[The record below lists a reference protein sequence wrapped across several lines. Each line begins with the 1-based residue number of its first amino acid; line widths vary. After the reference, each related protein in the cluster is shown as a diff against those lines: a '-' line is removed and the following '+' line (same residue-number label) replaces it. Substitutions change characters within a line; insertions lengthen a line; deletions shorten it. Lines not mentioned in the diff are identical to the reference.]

1 MRGGDAWPASCSPPG
16 INANDLSA
24 HLVYPL
30 VMLDVRRLR
39 VLREVAAHGSFS
51 AAAESLA
58 FTQPAVSRQIAT
70 LEAEAGTRLVER
82 SVRGVRLTQAGE
94 LLVGHADAILDRLTA
109 AENQLEALNS
119 LAGGRLHLG
128 ATATANATL
137 IPLAIR
143 AFDEQYPE
151 VQLRLDE
158 AVSSE
163 LITRVAAGDLDL
175 AIVANAVRL
184 LELPGEIVLEPLMD
198 DPLHLAV
205 ARDHPLADVP
215 EVRMA
220 DLAGEVWIEG
230 RDPVSAEPLRLAA
243 RAAGFEPKI
252 CFESAQWLG
261 KQGLVAAGVGIT
273 LIPTLALATVRED
286 FVLRSLKD
294 APRRTI
300 SIATLGCGYEA
311 PAVEPMRAVL
321 RRVAQEH
328 CFSCD
333 ACV

>member
-1 MRGGDAWPASCSPPG
+1 
-16 INANDLSA
+16 
-24 HLVYPL
+24 
-30 VMLDVRRLR
+30 MLDVRRLR

-82 SVRGVRLTQAGE
+82 SARGVRLTQAGE
-94 LLVGHADAILDRLTA
+94 LLVGHADAILDRLGVAQT
-109 AENQLEALNS
+109 QLDALNS
-119 LAGGRLHLG
+119 LEGGRLHIG
-128 ATATANATL
+128 ATATANSTL

-143 AFDEQYPE
+143 AFDAEFPE
-151 VQLRLDE
+151 VHLRLDE

-163 LITRVAAGDLDL
+163 LIDRVAAGDLDL
-175 AIVANAVRL
+175 AIVANARRYG
-184 LELPGEIVLEPLMD
+184 ELPGEIVLEDLME
-198 DPLHLAV
+198 DPQHLAV
-205 ARDHPLADVP
+205 ARDHPLAEAP
-215 EVRMA
+215 EIRMA
-220 DLAGEVWIEG
+220 DLADEIWIEG
-230 RDPVSAEPLRLAA
+230 RDSACADPLRIAA
-243 RAAGFEPKI
+243 AAAGFEPKI

-261 KQGLVAAGVGIT
+261 KQGLVAAGVGVT

-286 FVLRSLKD
+286 IVLRSLGPD

-321 RRVAQEH
+321 RRVAAEH

-333 ACV
+333 ACVH

>member
-1 MRGGDAWPASCSPPG
+1 
-16 INANDLSA
+16 
-24 HLVYPL
+24 
-30 VMLDVRRLR
+30 MLDVRRLR

-82 SVRGVRLTQAGE
+82 SARGVRLTQAGE
-94 LLVGHADAILDRLTA
+94 LLVGHADAILDRLGVAQT
-109 AENQLEALNS
+109 QLDALNS
-119 LAGGRLHLG
+119 LEGGRLHIG
-128 ATATANATL
+128 ATATANSTL

-143 AFDEQYPE
+143 AFDEEFPE
-151 VQLRLDE
+151 VHLRLDE
-158 AVSSE
+158 AVSSV
-163 LITRVAAGDLDL
+163 LIDRVAAGDLDL
-175 AIVANAVRL
+175 AIVANARRYG
-184 LELPGEIVLEPLMD
+184 ELPGEIVLEDLMD
-198 DPLHLAV
+198 DPQHLAV
-205 ARDHPLADVP
+205 ARDHPLAEVP
-215 EVRMA
+215 EIRMA
-220 DLAGEVWIEG
+220 DLADEIWIEG
-230 RDPVSAEPLRLAA
+230 RDSSCAEPLRIAA
-243 RAAGFEPKI
+243 AAAGFEPKI

-286 FVLRSLKD
+286 IVLRSLGPD

-321 RRVAQEH
+321 RRVAAEH

-333 ACV
+333 ACVHLS

>member
-1 MRGGDAWPASCSPPG
+1 
-16 INANDLSA
+16 
-24 HLVYPL
+24 
-30 VMLDVRRLR
+30 MLDVRRLR
-39 VLREVAAHGSFS
+39 VLREVAQTGSFS

-82 SVRGVRLTQAGE
+82 SARGVRLTQAGE

-119 LAGGRLHLG
+119 LAGGRLHIG

-143 AFDEQYPE
+143 AFDELYPE
-151 VQLRLDE
+151 VHLRLDE
-158 AVSSE
+158 ALTSE
-163 LITRVAAGDLDL
+163 LIDRVAAGELDL
-175 AIVANAVRL
+175 AIVANPERYD
-184 LELPGEIVLEPLMD
+184 LPGEIVIDHLMD
-198 DPLHLAV
+198 DPQHLAV
-205 ARDHPLADVP
+205 ARDHPLADAA
-215 EVRMA
+215 EIRMA
-220 DLAGEVWIEG
+220 DLADEIWIEG
-230 RDPVSAEPLRLAA
+230 RDSACAEPLRLAA
-243 RAAGFEPKI
+243 AAAGFEPKI

-286 FVLRSLKD
+286 IVLRSLGPD

-333 ACV
+333 ACVS

>member
-1 MRGGDAWPASCSPPG
+1 
-16 INANDLSA
+16 
-24 HLVYPL
+24 
-30 VMLDVRRLR
+30 MLDVRRLR

-51 AAAESLA
+51 AAADVLA

-82 SVRGVRLTQAGE
+82 SARGVRLTQAGE

-109 AENQLEALNS
+109 AESQLEALS
-119 LAGGRLHLG
+119 QLKGGRLRIG
-128 ATATANATL
+128 APATANATL

-143 AFDEQYPE
+143 AFDDAHPE
-151 VQLRLDE
+151 VHLRLDE
-158 AVSSE
+158 AISSQLVERLSCGE
-163 LITRVAAGDLDL
+163 LDI
-175 AIVANAVRL
+175 AIVANADRIPD
-184 LELPGEIVLEPLMD
+184 LPGEVVLEHLMD

-220 DLAGEVWIEG
+220 DLADAVWIEG
-230 RDPVSAEPLRLAA
+230 RDPVCAEPLRLAA
-243 RAAGFEPKI
+243 RAAGFEPQI

-261 KQGLVAAGVGIT
+261 KQGLVAAGVGVT

-286 FVLRSLKD
+286 IVLRSLGAD

-311 PAVEPMRAVL
+311 PAVEPMRRVL
-321 RRVAQEH
+321 RRVAEEH
-328 CFSCD
+328 CFACD
-333 ACV
+333 ACVA

>member
-1 MRGGDAWPASCSPPG
+1 
-16 INANDLSA
+16 
-24 HLVYPL
+24 
-30 VMLDVRRLR
+30 MLDVRRLR

-82 SVRGVRLTQAGE
+82 SARGVRLTQAGE
-94 LLVGHADAILDRLTA
+94 LLVGHADAILDRLGVAQT
-109 AENQLEALNS
+109 QLDALNS
-119 LAGGRLHLG
+119 LEGGRLHIG
-128 ATATANATL
+128 ATATANSTL

-143 AFDEQYPE
+143 AFDEEFPE

-163 LITRVAAGDLDL
+163 LIDRVAAGDLDL
-175 AIVANAVRL
+175 AIVANARRYG
-184 LELPGEIVLEPLMD
+184 ELPGEIVLEDLMD
-198 DPLHLAV
+198 DPQHLAV
-205 ARDHPLADVP
+205 ARDHPLAEAP
-215 EVRMA
+215 EIRMA
-220 DLAGEVWIEG
+220 DLADEVWIEG
-230 RDPVSAEPLRLAA
+230 RDSSCAEPLRVAA
-243 RAAGFEPKI
+243 AAAGFEPKI

-286 FVLRSLKD
+286 IVLRSLGPD

-321 RRVAQEH
+321 RRVAAEH

-333 ACV
+333 ACVH

>member
-1 MRGGDAWPASCSPPG
+1 
-16 INANDLSA
+16 
-24 HLVYPL
+24 
-30 VMLDVRRLR
+30 MLDVRRLR

-82 SVRGVRLTQAGE
+82 SARGVRLTQAGE
-94 LLVGHADAILDRLTA
+94 LLVGHADAILDRLGVAQT
-109 AENQLEALNS
+109 QLDALNS
-119 LAGGRLHLG
+119 LEGGRLHIG
-128 ATATANATL
+128 ATATANSTL

-143 AFDEQYPE
+143 AFDEEFPE
-151 VQLRLDE
+151 VHLRLDE
-158 AVSSE
+158 AVSSV
-163 LITRVAAGDLDL
+163 LIDRVAAGDLDL
-175 AIVANAVRL
+175 AIVANARRYG
-184 LELPGEIVLEPLMD
+184 ELPGEIVLEDLMD
-198 DPLHLAV
+198 DPQHLAV
-205 ARDHPLADVP
+205 ARDHPLAEVP
-215 EVRMA
+215 EIRMA
-220 DLAGEVWIEG
+220 DLADEIWIEG
-230 RDPVSAEPLRLAA
+230 RDSSCAEPLRIAA
-243 RAAGFEPKI
+243 AAAGFEPKI

-286 FVLRSLKD
+286 IVLRSLGPD

-321 RRVAQEH
+321 RRVAAEH

-333 ACV
+333 ACVH

>member
-1 MRGGDAWPASCSPPG
+1 
-16 INANDLSA
+16 
-24 HLVYPL
+24 
-30 VMLDVRRLR
+30 MLDVRRLR
-39 VLREVAAHGSFS
+39 VLREVAQTGSFS

-82 SVRGVRLTQAGE
+82 SARGVRLTQAGE

-119 LAGGRLHLG
+119 LEGGRLHLG

-143 AFDEQYPE
+143 AFDAEYPA
-151 VQLRLDE
+151 VHLRLDE
-158 AVSSE
+158 ALTAE
-163 LITRVAAGDLDL
+163 LIDRVAAGELDL
-175 AIVANAVRL
+175 AIVANPERYD
-184 LELPGEIVLEPLMD
+184 LPGEIVIDHLMD
-198 DPLHLAV
+198 DPQHLAL
-205 ARDHPLADVP
+205 ARDHPLADAP
-215 EVRMA
+215 EIRMA
-220 DLAGEVWIEG
+220 DLRDEVWIEG
-230 RDPVSAEPLRLAA
+230 RDSACAEPLRIAA
-243 RAAGFEPKI
+243 AAAGFEPKI

-286 FVLRSLKD
+286 IVLRSLTD
-294 APRRTI
+294 APRRSI

-321 RRVAQEH
+321 RRVAEEH

-333 ACV
+333 ACVS

>member
-1 MRGGDAWPASCSPPG
+1 
-16 INANDLSA
+16 
-24 HLVYPL
+24 
-30 VMLDVRRLR
+30 MLDVRRLR
-39 VLREVAAHGSFS
+39 VLREVAQTGSFS

-82 SVRGVRLTQAGE
+82 SARGVRLTQAGE

-119 LAGGRLHLG
+119 LAGGRLHIG

-143 AFDEQYPE
+143 AFDAEYPE
-151 VQLRLDE
+151 VHLRLDE
-158 AVSSE
+158 ALTSE
-163 LITRVAAGDLDL
+163 LIDRVAAGELDL
-175 AIVANAVRL
+175 AIVANPERY
-184 LELPGEIVLEPLMD
+184 ELPGEIVIDHLMD
-198 DPLHLAV
+198 DPQHLALS
-205 ARDHPLADVP
+205 RDHPLADAP
-215 EVRMA
+215 EIRME
-220 DLAGEVWIEG
+220 DLADEVWIEG
-230 RDPVSAEPLRLAA
+230 RDSACAEPLRLAA
-243 RAAGFEPKI
+243 AAAGFEPKI

-286 FVLRSLKD
+286 IVLRSLKD

-311 PAVEPMRAVL
+311 PAVDPMRAVL
-321 RRVAQEH
+321 RRVAEEH

-333 ACV
+333 ACVS

>member
-1 MRGGDAWPASCSPPG
+1 
-16 INANDLSA
+16 
-24 HLVYPL
+24 
-30 VMLDVRRLR
+30 MLDVRRLK
-39 VLREVAAHGSFS
+39 VLREVAQTGSFS

-82 SVRGVRLTQAGE
+82 SARGVRLTQAGE

-119 LAGGRLHLG
+119 LAGGRLHIG

-143 AFDEQYPE
+143 AFDAEYPE
-151 VQLRLDE
+151 VHLRLDE
-158 AVSSE
+158 AVTSE
-163 LITRVAAGDLDL
+163 LIDRVAAGELDL
-175 AIVANAVRL
+175 AIVANPERYD
-184 LELPGEIVLEPLMD
+184 LPGEIVIDHLMD
-198 DPLHLAV
+198 DPQHLALS
-205 ARDHPLADVP
+205 RDHPLASASII
-215 EVRMA
+215 RME
-220 DLAGEVWIEG
+220 DLADEVWIEG
-230 RDPVSAEPLRLAA
+230 RDSACAEPLRLAA
-243 RAAGFEPKI
+243 AAAGFEPKI

-286 FVLRSLKD
+286 IVLRSLKD

-321 RRVAQEH
+321 RRVAEEH

-333 ACV
+333 ACVS

>member
-1 MRGGDAWPASCSPPG
+1 
-16 INANDLSA
+16 
-24 HLVYPL
+24 
-30 VMLDVRRLR
+30 MLDVRRLR

-82 SVRGVRLTQAGE
+82 SARGVRLTQAGE
-94 LLVGHADAILDRLTA
+94 LLVGHADAILDRLGVAQT
-109 AENQLEALNS
+109 QLDALNS
-119 LAGGRLHLG
+119 LEGGRLHIG
-128 ATATANATL
+128 ATATANSTL

-143 AFDEQYPE
+143 AFDEEFPE
-151 VQLRLDE
+151 VHLRLDE
-158 AVSSE
+158 AVSSV
-163 LITRVAAGDLDL
+163 LIDRVAAGDLDL
-175 AIVANAVRL
+175 AIVANARRYG
-184 LELPGEIVLEPLMD
+184 ELPGEIVLEDLMD
-198 DPLHLAV
+198 DPQHLAV
-205 ARDHPLADVP
+205 ARDHPLA
-215 EVRMA
+215 EVQEIRMA
-220 DLAGEVWIEG
+220 DLADEIWIEG
-230 RDPVSAEPLRLAA
+230 RDSSCAEPLRIAA
-243 RAAGFEPKI
+243 AAAGFEPKI

-286 FVLRSLKD
+286 IVLRSLGPD

-321 RRVAQEH
+321 RRVAAEH

-333 ACV
+333 ACVH

>member
-1 MRGGDAWPASCSPPG
+1 
-16 INANDLSA
+16 
-24 HLVYPL
+24 
-30 VMLDVRRLR
+30 MLDVRRLR
-39 VLREVAAHGSFS
+39 VLREVAQLGSFS

-82 SVRGVRLTQAGE
+82 SARGVRLTQAGE

-119 LAGGRLHLG
+119 LAGGRLHIG
-128 ATATANATL
+128 ATATANSTL

-143 AFDEQYPE
+143 AFDAEYPE
-151 VQLRLDE
+151 VHLRLDE
-158 AVSSE
+158 ALTSE
-163 LITRVAAGDLDL
+163 LIDRVAAGELDL
-175 AIVANAVRL
+175 AIVANPERY
-184 LELPGEIVLEPLMD
+184 ELPGEIVIDHLMD
-198 DPLHLAV
+198 DPQHLALS
-205 ARDHPLADVP
+205 RDHPLADAP
-215 EVRMA
+215 EIRME
-220 DLAGEVWIEG
+220 DLADEVWIEG
-230 RDPVSAEPLRLAA
+230 RDSACAEPLRLAA
-243 RAAGFEPKI
+243 AAAGFEPKI

-286 FVLRSLKD
+286 IVLRSLGAD
-294 APRRTI
+294 APTRTI

-321 RRVAQEH
+321 RRVAEEH

-333 ACV
+333 ACVS

>member
-1 MRGGDAWPASCSPPG
+1 
-16 INANDLSA
+16 
-24 HLVYPL
+24 
-30 VMLDVRRLR
+30 MLDVRRLR
-39 VLREVAAHGSFS
+39 VLREVAAQGSFS

-82 SVRGVRLTQAGE
+82 SARGVRLTQAGE
-94 LLVGHADAILDRLTA
+94 LLVGHADAILDRLGVAKT
-109 AENQLEALNS
+109 QLDALNS
-119 LAGGRLHLG
+119 LEGGRLHIG
-128 ATATANATL
+128 ATATANSTL

-143 AFDEQYPE
+143 AFDEEFPE
-151 VQLRLDE
+151 VHLRLDE

-163 LITRVAAGDLDL
+163 LIDRVAAGDLDL
-175 AIVANAVRL
+175 AIVANARRHG
-184 LELPGEIVLEPLMD
+184 ELPGEIVLEDLME
-198 DPLHLAV
+198 DPQHLAV
-205 ARDHPLADVP
+205 ARDHPLAEAP
-215 EVRMA
+215 EIRMA
-220 DLAGEVWIEG
+220 DLADEVWIEG
-230 RDPVSAEPLRLAA
+230 RDSSCAEPLRVAA
-243 RAAGFEPKI
+243 AAAGFEPKI

-286 FVLRSLKD
+286 IVLRSLGPD

-321 RRVAQEH
+321 RRVAAEH

-333 ACV
+333 ACVH

>member
-1 MRGGDAWPASCSPPG
+1 
-16 INANDLSA
+16 
-24 HLVYPL
+24 
-30 VMLDVRRLR
+30 MLDVRRLR
-39 VLREVAAHGSFS
+39 VLREVAQTGSFS

-82 SVRGVRLTQAGE
+82 SARGVRLTQAGE

-119 LAGGRLHLG
+119 LAGGRLHIG
-128 ATATANATL
+128 ATATANSTL

-143 AFDEQYPE
+143 AFDAEYPE
-151 VQLRLDE
+151 VHLRLDE
-158 AVSSE
+158 AVTSE
-163 LITRVAAGDLDL
+163 LIDRVAAGELDL
-175 AIVANAVRL
+175 AIVANPERYD
-184 LELPGEIVLEPLMD
+184 LPGEIVIDHLMD
-198 DPLHLAV
+198 DPQHLAL
-205 ARDHPLADVP
+205 ARDHPLADAP
-215 EVRMA
+215 EIRME
-220 DLAGEVWIEG
+220 DLADEVWIEG
-230 RDPVSAEPLRLAA
+230 RDAACAEPLRIAA
-243 RAAGFEPKI
+243 GAAGFEPKI

-286 FVLRSLKD
+286 IVLRSLED
-294 APRRTI
+294 APRRSI
-300 SIATLGCGYEA
+300 AIATLGCGYEA

-321 RRVAQEH
+321 RRVAEEH

-333 ACV
+333 ACVS